1 MSLSGRSRAYNE
13 FTYLYGNMAR
23 TSRITESPPGA
34 VEDALRRL
42 GRNIRTARLRRRLR
56 IEDVA
61 ERIGASRFTVANLE
75 KGKPGT
81 SIAAYAGALWAL
93 GLLEQMNDV
102 ADPDRDEESKALES
116 ARTPRQAPRRRALDN
131 DF

>member
-1 MSLSGRSRAYNE
+1 M
-13 FTYLYGNMAR
+13 
-23 TSRITESPPGA
+23 TSKIKITDAPPAA
-34 VEDALRRL
+34 VDDALRRL

-61 ERIGASRFTVANLE
+61 ERLGVSRYTVADLE

-93 GLLEQMNDV
+93 GLIDQMRDV
-102 ADPDRDEESKALES
+102 ADPDRDEEGKVLEGS
-116 ARTPRQAPRRRALDN
+116 RSPKTAPRRRTLDN